1 MENVKDVLQQV
12 RNLLAFSAG
21 PGEEDPDNTQHTEQV
36 FTEATLA
43 DGTMIKYEGE
53 LAEGTA
59 IIVVTAEGEIP
70 APDGSHE
77 LEDGTVIT
85 TEGGVV
91 TAITKSELPAEE
103 PTNEVEIEMS
113 KQIADLQAANTAL
126 SAEIDSLRAEIKAAA
141 EKFSKLAE
149 AQAKTLEVVESLASA
164 PAAEPVRTEK
174 FSKKD
179 KQAARFGAI
188 LGTIGELKKQTN

>member
-1 MENVKDVLQQV
+1 MKTVTE
-12 RNLLAFSAG
+12 LLNEARILLFSAD
-21 PGEEDPDNTQHTEQV
+21 PGDEQPDNTQHTEQV

-85 TEGGVV
+85 TEGGIVV
-91 TAITKSELPAEE
+91 AITESELPAEQPE
-103 PTNEVEIEMS
+103 GGNEVEIEMS

-149 AQAKTLEVVESLASA
+149 AQAKTLEVVESLAAA
-164 PAAEPVRTEK
+164 PAAEPVKTEK

-179 KQAARFGAI
+179 KQAARFS
-188 LGTIGELKKQTN
+188 

>member
-1 MENVKDVLQQV
+1 MNNVQDVLKQV
-12 RNLLAFSAG
+12 RSLLSFNAG
-21 PGEEDPDNTQHTEQV
+21 PGEEDPDKTANTEQA
-36 FTEATLA
+36 FSEAMLT
-43 DGTMIKYEGE
+43 DGTIVKWEGE
-53 LAEGTA
+53 LSEGTV

-91 TAITKSELPAEE
+91 TAITKSELPAED

-113 KQIADLQAANTAL
+113 KQIEDLQAANTAL
-126 SAEIDSLRAEIKAAA
+126 SAEIDSLRAEIKTAT
-141 EKFSKLAE
+141 EKFSKLTE
-149 AQAKTLEVVESLASA
+149 AQAKTLEVVEALAA
-164 PAAEPVRTEK
+164 EPAAEPVKTEK

-179 KQAARFGAI
+179 KQQERFGKI
-188 LGTIGELKKQTN
+188 LGTIGELKKK